1 MESDPTQFFEEDH
14 DHINHVQKL
23 YKKINTRELL
33 NHYIKEHFLPGFG
46 SSKEVDEKK
55 SESSVKTYFV
65 NKDGSTSLKPE
76 KEPWEMKMEEDR
88 KEFIKNYPDFEI
100 FSKDLDIDY
109 LLDLINKCWIKALK
123 CYSDEQLEN
132 YKELVEHKKTV
143 KKMFDAHREAIES
156 NDDYPV
162 YTNESSESESYDE
175 EPYYLDEIMDSHNHL
190 KDGRTSKDC
199 DMDSDEYWNQEG
211 AFEEASDK
219 EDNFY

>member
-1 MESDPTQFFEEDH
+1 
-14 DHINHVQKL
+14 
-23 YKKINTRELL
+23 
-33 NHYIKEHFLPGFG
+33 
-46 SSKEVDEKK
+46 
-55 SESSVKTYFV
+55 
-65 NKDGSTSLKPE
+65 
-76 KEPWEMKMEEDR
+76 MKMEEDR

-123 CYSDEQLEN
+123 CNSDEQLEN

-143 KKMFDAHREAIES
+143 KEMFDAHRAAIES

-162 YTNESSESESYDE
+162 YTNESSESESHDE

-190 KDGRTSKDC
+190 KDGRTSEDC